1 MLCGAQ
7 QHPRG
12 CSSVGRAL
20 RSHRRGR
27 GFDYHQLHEDRCI
40 HSTAAVFFFF
50 SRQSPWVYNRR
61 CFDSRQP
68 LAPGASGQL
77 STQAA
82 VRAGKDSGH
91 TFWPGAKAR
100 PPTFEPMKPY
110 APQDLRHDSRH
121 TFWPITRDFGRLQT
135 VVMLC
140 GPEYDF
146 CLQSQRF
153 VTTISITT
161 LVCRSARFVTP
172 RSPKH
177 DFRLKHAHRLQPPP
191 LRVVPSSLRVV
202 LARITSLYN
211 R

>member
-68 LAPGASGQL
+68 SAPGASGQL

-82 VRAGKDSGH
+82 VRADKDSGH

-135 VVMLC
+135 IVMLR

-146 CLQSQRF
+146 CLQPQRF
-153 VTTISITT
+153 VI
-161 LVCRSARFVTP
+161 
-172 RSPKH
+172 
-177 DFRLKHAHRLQPPP
+177 
-191 LRVVPSSLRVV
+191 
-202 LARITSLYN
+202 YN
-211 R
+211 RPCHDVRLRNPEIRHVQPSQSRRSSADPRDLSPLGAQSMTSV